1 MRKFVLAL
9 VLIIIFATYSV
20 SFPVFTARGEQIPV
34 QETTAPQELLDYTNN
49 VDGYKIKYPA
59 RMKIDES
66 LPALGTVIT
75 DDKTRIEIYYDD
87 FTGSSSVSSV
97 YSYINYSS
105 QFTSNTKHHMVL
117 DNSFSTINGNTVH
130 ILSWY
135 RPKLALIPD
144 DKNYYLCAEIIKNNQ
159 EVYTIFFKSSEPLT
173 DYSEILESFTLAE
186 ISQTAEVRNKF
197 KPVDREWNE
206 ETVRFYQEFF
216 IDNPALNWGIFE
228 YTAPEDNFILSE
240 IENSLQYRFPLILKY
255 QMLDNPFPLLAL
267 QRAYDNDRYVE
278 LTLQTFWLKL
288 SEERNE
294 EMVYEILEGK
304 YDLFFKDYAR
314 KLKSFGHP
322 VLFRLNNEMN
332 GDWCK
337 YSAYYTSK
345 DTEIFKALW
354 RYVYTTFAEEGV
366 DNVIWVWN
374 PHDVSFPDFKMN
386 HALTYYPG
394 DDYVDIIGLTGYNTG
409 TYYPGEIWR
418 EFSEIYD
425 PLYNTYSSYFS
436 HPFIITEF
444 GSNSAGG
451 DKAAWVQ
458 DMFSQIDQY
467 PQIKAAIW
475 WNGTDWDQNEEP
487 ARIYR
492 LDENR
497 AVMDAFKKGLVK
509 YNKKPVPLAM
519 P

>member
-255 QMLDNPFPLLAL
+255 RMLDSPFPLLA
-267 QRAYDNDRYVE
+267 
-278 LTLQTFWLKL
+278 
-288 SEERNE
+288 
-294 EMVYEILEGK
+294 
-304 YDLFFKDYAR
+304 
-314 KLKSFGHP
+314 
-322 VLFRLNNEMN
+322 
-332 GDWCK
+332 
-337 YSAYYTSK
+337 
-345 DTEIFKALW
+345 
-354 RYVYTTFAEEGV
+354 
-366 DNVIWVWN
+366 
-374 PHDVSFPDFKMN
+374 
-386 HALTYYPG
+386 
-394 DDYVDIIGLTGYNTG
+394 
-409 TYYPGEIWR
+409 
-418 EFSEIYD
+418 
-425 PLYNTYSSYFS
+425 
-436 HPFIITEF
+436 
-444 GSNSAGG
+444 
-451 DKAAWVQ
+451 
-458 DMFSQIDQY
+458 
-467 PQIKAAIW
+467 
-475 WNGTDWDQNEEP
+475 
-487 ARIYR
+487 
-492 LDENR
+492 
-497 AVMDAFKKGLVK
+497 
-509 YNKKPVPLAM
+509 
-519 P
+519 